1 MGRRKRLLREKRKA
15 KHQKVAMAAFKYHVE
30 TKVKEYMAKHG
41 DMYLKRLMKTVSQ
54 KNPLA
59 VAIVAYQAF
68 RDSPLAKDLKKIDK
82 KSYDSAVIEAIMSM
96 AIILDR
102 LGWEMSE
109 IEKFTVHSKE
119 LAGIK

>member
-1 MGRRKRLLREKRKA
+1 MGKRKRLLREKRQHKRNKA
-15 KHQKVAMAAFKYHVE
+15 AIDAFKYRIE
-30 TKVKEYMAKHG
+30 TKVKEFMTKHG
-41 DMYLKRLMKTVSQ
+41 DIYLERLIKTVSE

-82 KSYDSAVIEAIMSM
+82 KSYESAAIEAIMSM

-102 LGWEMSE
+102 LGWEMFE
-109 IEKFTVHSKE
+109 IEKFTAHSKE
-119 LAGIK
+119 LAGVK